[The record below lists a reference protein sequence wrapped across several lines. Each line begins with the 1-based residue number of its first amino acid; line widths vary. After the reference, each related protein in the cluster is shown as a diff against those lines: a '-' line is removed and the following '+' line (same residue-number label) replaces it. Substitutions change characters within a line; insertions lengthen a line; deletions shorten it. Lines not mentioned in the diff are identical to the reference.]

1 MKRKIFVIF
10 AFVVSIISFSVNVSK
25 DTLLISINDN
35 TWITRQIAEKVKS
48 IGNYMYDIEIKDVM
62 TETIKTENY
71 DVIMNIF
78 TNTKENITIAF
89 GYFQGGGF
97 SYSETT
103 NETADWVEKF
113 AVKALENLSFQ
124 RFLYGENW
132 DILQL
137 TFWKGVDE
145 YPIYQNEKLY
155 FISDRYIGNR
165 EIYIFDF
172 VNGTESKIPLES
184 SAEYFPD
191 ISPNNNFLV
200 FQTSLFGKWD
210 IVLYNLITKKITR
223 ISPSN
228 KNAYSPYFYDN
239 TLILFSM
246 EDESGQGTEIW
257 YYDLYYNK
265 LEKLSDSK
273 RLLKFRPSKW
283 NGNNI
288 TFYAI
293 NLEDASVNIYYLDE
307 DNKIYPLLVDPFN
320 QTDSW
325 SNGSELLVFSEFNG
339 KYFSIYEYNN
349 NKKINLTSSITNDC
363 FYPTYSPDK
372 KYVFFTNY
380 YSEADVFVLK
390 REAIY
395 KQRNN

>member
-1 MKRKIFVIF
+1 MKKRVYTVFLLLITL
-10 AFVVSIISFSVNVSK
+10 ISFSANLSK
-25 DTLLISINDN
+25 DTMLVSLNDN

-48 IGNYMYDIEIKDVM
+48 IGNYMYEIEIKDAM
-62 TETIKTENY
+62 TDLIRTEDY

-97 SYSETT
+97 SYAETT
-103 NETADWVEKF
+103 DQTADWVEKF
-113 AVKALENLSFQ
+113 SVKALENLSFQ

-145 YPIYQNEKLY
+145 YPIYQNGKMY
-155 FISDRYIGNR
+155 FISDGYIGNR
-165 EIYIFDF
+165 ELYIFDF
-172 VNGTESKIPLES
+172 ENGTEIKIPLES

-191 ISPNNNFLV
+191 ISPNNNYLT

-210 IVLYNLITKKITR
+210 VVLYDLTTKKITR

-228 KNAYSPYFYDN
+228 RNAYSPYFYDN
-239 TLILFSM
+239 TLILFTM
-246 EDESGQGTEIW
+246 EDETSKGTEIW
-257 YYDLYYNK
+257 SYDLYYKK

-273 RLLKFRPSKW
+273 QLLKFRPSKW

-288 TFYAI
+288 AFYAI
-293 NLEDASVNIYYLDE
+293 NLDDASVNIYYLDE
-307 DNKIYPLLVDPFN
+307 NNKAYPLIVGPFN

-325 SNGSELLVFSEFNG
+325 SNGSDLLVFSEFNG
-339 KYFSIYEYNN
+339 KYFNIYEYNN
-349 NKKINLTSSITNDC
+349 GEKVNLTNSITNDC

-380 YSEADVFVLK
+380 YSEADVFVLN

-395 KQRNN
+395 KKKK

>member
-1 MKRKIFVIF
+1 
-10 AFVVSIISFSVNVSK
+10 
-25 DTLLISINDN
+25 
-35 TWITRQIAEKVKS
+35 
-48 IGNYMYDIEIKDVM
+48 
-62 TETIKTENY
+62 
-71 DVIMNIF
+71 
-78 TNTKENITIAF
+78 
-89 GYFQGGGF
+89 
-97 SYSETT
+97 
-103 NETADWVEKF
+103 
-113 AVKALENLSFQ
+113 
-124 RFLYGENW
+124 
-132 DILQL
+132 
-137 TFWKGVDE
+137 
-145 YPIYQNEKLY
+145 
-155 FISDRYIGNR
+155 
-165 EIYIFDF
+165 
-172 VNGTESKIPLES
+172 
-184 SAEYFPD
+184 
-191 ISPNNNFLV
+191 
-200 FQTSLFGKWD
+200 
-210 IVLYNLITKKITR
+210 
-223 ISPSN
+223 
-228 KNAYSPYFYDN
+228 
-239 TLILFSM
+239 M

-265 LEKLSDSK
+265 LEKLSNSK

-349 NKKINLTSSITNDC
+349 NEKINLTSSITNDC

-372 KYVFFTNY
+372 KIRFFTNY

>member
-1 MKRKIFVIF
+1 MKRKGFLIFISII
-10 AFVVSIISFSVNVSK
+10 SIISFSVNVSK
-25 DTLLISINDN
+25 DTLLISLNDN

-62 TETIKTENY
+62 TESIKTEEY

-103 NETADWVEKF
+103 NQTADWVEKF
-113 AVKALENLSFQ
+113 SVKALENLSFQ

-172 VNGTESKIPLES
+172 ANGTEIKIPLES

-210 IVLYNLITKKITR
+210 IVLYDLTTKKITR
-223 ISPSN
+223 ISPTN

-246 EDESGQGTEIW
+246 ENESGQGTEIW
-257 YYDLYYNK
+257 YYDLYYKK
-265 LEKLSDSK
+265 LDKLSDSK
-273 RLLKFRPSKW
+273 TLLKFRPSKW

-307 DNKIYPLLVDPFN
+307 DNKIFPLIAGPFN

-339 KYFSIYEYNN
+339 KYFSIYEYN
-349 NKKINLTSSITNDC
+349 KGEKINLTSSITNDC

-380 YSEADVFVLK
+380 YSEADIFVLK
-390 REAIY
+390 RQAIY
-395 KQRNN
+395 NQTKK

>member
-1 MKRKIFVIF
+1 MKRKGFLIFISII
-10 AFVVSIISFSVNVSK
+10 SIISFSVNVSK
-25 DTLLISINDN
+25 DTLLISLNDN

-62 TETIKTENY
+62 TESIKTEEY

-103 NETADWVEKF
+103 NQTADWVEKF
-113 AVKALENLSFQ
+113 SVKALENLSFQ

-172 VNGTESKIPLES
+172 ANGTEIKIPLES

-223 ISPSN
+223 ISPTN

-246 EDESGQGTEIW
+246 ENESGQGTEIW
-257 YYDLYYNK
+257 YYDLYYKK
-265 LEKLSDSK
+265 LDKLSDSK
-273 RLLKFRPSKW
+273 TLLKFRPSKW

-307 DNKIYPLLVDPFN
+307 DNKIFPLIAGPFN

-339 KYFSIYEYNN
+339 KYFSIYEYN
-349 NKKINLTSSITNDC
+349 KGEKINLTSSITNDC

-380 YSEADVFVLK
+380 YSEADIFVLK
-390 REAIY
+390 RQAIY
-395 KQRNN
+395 NQTKK

>member
-1 MKRKIFVIF
+1 MKRKGFLIFISII
-10 AFVVSIISFSVNVSK
+10 SIISFSVNVSK
-25 DTLLISINDN
+25 DTLLISLNDN

-62 TETIKTENY
+62 TESIKTEEY

-103 NETADWVEKF
+103 NQTADWVEKF
-113 AVKALENLSFQ
+113 SVKALENLSFQ

-172 VNGTESKIPLES
+172 ANGTEIKIPLES

-210 IVLYNLITKKITR
+210 IVLYDLTTKK
-223 ISPSN
+223 
-228 KNAYSPYFYDN
+228 
-239 TLILFSM
+239 
-246 EDESGQGTEIW
+246 
-257 YYDLYYNK
+257 
-265 LEKLSDSK
+265 
-273 RLLKFRPSKW
+273 
-283 NGNNI
+283 
-288 TFYAI
+288 
-293 NLEDASVNIYYLDE
+293 
-307 DNKIYPLLVDPFN
+307 
-320 QTDSW
+320 
-325 SNGSELLVFSEFNG
+325 
-339 KYFSIYEYNN
+339 
-349 NKKINLTSSITNDC
+349 
-363 FYPTYSPDK
+363 
-372 KYVFFTNY
+372 
-380 YSEADVFVLK
+380 
-390 REAIY
+390 
-395 KQRNN
+395 

>member
-1 MKRKIFVIF
+1 M
-10 AFVVSIISFSVNVSK
+10 SK
-25 DTLLISINDN
+25 DTLLIINDN

-172 VNGTESKIPLES
+172 ANGTEIKIPLES

-223 ISPSN
+223 ISQLI
-228 KNAYSPYFYDN
+228 KTYSPYFYDN
-239 TLILFSM
+239 TLIYFLWKM
-246 EDESGQGTEIW
+246 NQVKGQ
-257 YYDLYYNK
+257 
-265 LEKLSDSK
+265 
-273 RLLKFRPSKW
+273 KFGIMTCIIIS
-283 NGNNI
+283 
-288 TFYAI
+288 
-293 NLEDASVNIYYLDE
+293 
-307 DNKIYPLLVDPFN
+307 
-320 QTDSW
+320 
-325 SNGSELLVFSEFNG
+325 
-339 KYFSIYEYNN
+339 
-349 NKKINLTSSITNDC
+349 
-363 FYPTYSPDK
+363 
-372 KYVFFTNY
+372 
-380 YSEADVFVLK
+380 
-390 REAIY
+390 
-395 KQRNN
+395 

>member
-1 MKRKIFVIF
+1 MKKRVYTVFLLLITL
-10 AFVVSIISFSVNVSK
+10 ISFSANLSK
-25 DTLLISINDN
+25 DTMLVSLNDN

-48 IGNYMYDIEIKDVM
+48 IGNYMYEIEIKDAM
-62 TETIKTENY
+62 TDLIRTEDY

-97 SYSETT
+97 SYAETT
-103 NETADWVEKF
+103 DQTADWVEKF
-113 AVKALENLSFQ
+113 SVKALENLSFQ

-145 YPIYQNEKLY
+145 YPIYQNGKMY

-165 EIYIFDF
+165 ELYIFDF
-172 VNGTESKIPLES
+172 ENGTEIKIPLES

-191 ISPNNNFLV
+191 ISPNNNYLT

-210 IVLYNLITKKITR
+210 VVLYDLTTKKITR

-228 KNAYSPYFYDN
+228 RNAYSPYFYDN
-239 TLILFSM
+239 TLILFTM
-246 EDESGQGTEIW
+246 EDETSKGTEIW
-257 YYDLYYNK
+257 SYDLYYKK

-273 RLLKFRPSKW
+273 QLLKFRPSKW

-288 TFYAI
+288 AFYAI
-293 NLEDASVNIYYLDE
+293 NLDDASVNIYYLDE
-307 DNKIYPLLVDPFN
+307 NNKAYPLIVGPFN

-325 SNGSELLVFSEFNG
+325 SNGSDLLVFSEFNG
-339 KYFSIYEYNN
+339 KYFNIYEYNN
-349 NKKINLTSSITNDC
+349 GEKVNLTNSITNDC

-380 YSEADVFVLK
+380 YSEADVFVLN

-395 KQRNN
+395 KKKK

>member
-1 MKRKIFVIF
+1 MKKRVYTVFLLLITL
-10 AFVVSIISFSVNVSK
+10 ISFSANLSK
-25 DTLLISINDN
+25 DTMLVSLNDN

-48 IGNYMYDIEIKDVM
+48 IGNYMYEIEIKDAM
-62 TETIKTENY
+62 TDLIRTEDY

-97 SYSETT
+97 SYAETT
-103 NETADWVEKF
+103 DQTADWVEKF
-113 AVKALENLSFQ
+113 SVKALENLSFQ

-145 YPIYQNEKLY
+145 YPIYQNGKMY

-165 EIYIFDF
+165 ELYIFDF
-172 VNGTESKIPLES
+172 ENGTEIKIPLES

-191 ISPNNNFLV
+191 ISPNNNYLT

-210 IVLYNLITKKITR
+210 VVLYDLTTKKITR

-228 KNAYSPYFYDN
+228 RNAYSPYFYDN
-239 TLILFSM
+239 TLILFTM
-246 EDESGQGTEIW
+246 EDETSKGTEIW
-257 YYDLYYNK
+257 SYDLYYKK

-273 RLLKFRPSKW
+273 QLLKFRPSKW

-288 TFYAI
+288 AFYAI
-293 NLEDASVNIYYLDE
+293 NLDDASVNIYYLDE
-307 DNKIYPLLVDPFN
+307 NNKVYPLIVGPFN

-325 SNGSELLVFSEFNG
+325 SNGSDLLVFSEFNG
-339 KYFSIYEYNN
+339 KYFNIYEYNN
-349 NKKINLTSSITNDC
+349 GEKVNLTNSITNDC

-380 YSEADVFVLK
+380 YSEADVFVLN

-395 KQRNN
+395 KKKK

>member
-1 MKRKIFVIF
+1 M
-10 AFVVSIISFSVNVSK
+10 SK

-145 YPIYQNEKLY
+145 YPIYQNE
-155 FISDRYIGNR
+155 
-165 EIYIFDF
+165 
-172 VNGTESKIPLES
+172 
-184 SAEYFPD
+184 
-191 ISPNNNFLV
+191 
-200 FQTSLFGKWD
+200 
-210 IVLYNLITKKITR
+210 
-223 ISPSN
+223 
-228 KNAYSPYFYDN
+228 
-239 TLILFSM
+239 
-246 EDESGQGTEIW
+246 
-257 YYDLYYNK
+257 
-265 LEKLSDSK
+265 
-273 RLLKFRPSKW
+273 
-283 NGNNI
+283 
-288 TFYAI
+288 
-293 NLEDASVNIYYLDE
+293 
-307 DNKIYPLLVDPFN
+307 
-320 QTDSW
+320 
-325 SNGSELLVFSEFNG
+325 
-339 KYFSIYEYNN
+339 
-349 NKKINLTSSITNDC
+349 
-363 FYPTYSPDK
+363 
-372 KYVFFTNY
+372 NY
-380 YSEADVFVLK
+380 
-390 REAIY
+390 IY
-395 KQRNN
+395 K

>member
-1 MKRKIFVIF
+1 MKRKGFFIFISII
-10 AFVVSIISFSVNVSK
+10 SIISFSVNVSK
-25 DTLLISINDN
+25 DTLLISLNDN

-62 TETIKTENY
+62 TESIKTEEY

-103 NETADWVEKF
+103 NQTADWVEKF
-113 AVKALENLSFQ
+113 SVKALENLSFQ

-172 VNGTESKIPLES
+172 ANGTEIKIPLES

-210 IVLYNLITKKITR
+210 IVLYDLTTKKITR
-223 ISPSN
+223 ISPTN

-246 EDESGQGTEIW
+246 ENESSQGTEIW
-257 YYDLYYNK
+257 CYDLYYKK
-265 LEKLSDSK
+265 LDKLSDSK
-273 RLLKFRPSKW
+273 TLLKFRPSKW

-307 DNKIYPLLVDPFN
+307 DNKIFPLIAEPFN

-339 KYFSIYEYNN
+339 KYFSIYEYN
-349 NKKINLTSSITNDC
+349 KGEKINLTSSIANDC

-380 YSEADVFVLK
+380 YSEADIFVLK
-390 REAIY
+390 RQAIY
-395 KQRNN
+395 DQIKK